1 MANLFLR
8 SIKDPAEDRP
18 VLQLSGPA
26 LASSLQRLVDGC
38 EAQGGIEKFARAL
51 QAKSGLFQD
60 TLGEGKAERLL
71 EPDLLKLSA
80 FMATCRRR
88 IARPLG
94 ELGFDNFREA
104 IAELLEGASD
114 TSTADRRMSAFV
126 GSFPDGKAYR
136 WVRDLGAEVLHNV
149 APEQYPLM
157 TRWVWDVRANNG
169 VIREIWHGEN
179 VDHMV
184 IDVADDFQTFIVLRE
199 ELSQFLTDNG
209 VFRDML
215 AYVDLLTAQIYAD
228 YISAQGGAFL
238 RTDFA
243 SEVDP
248 LEHTRRILGL
258 DGVDAKTGRSRLKTI
273 DGDAHVIDD
282 QKYLAE
288 AKDRT
293 DADT

>member
-1 MANLFLR
+1 MANPFLR
-8 SIKDPAEDRP
+8 MFEAPADDRP
-18 VLQLSGPA
+18 VLHLSGPA

-38 EAQGGIEKFARAL
+38 EAQGGIEQFARAL
-51 QAKSGLFQD
+51 QIKSALFQD
-60 TLGEGKAERLL
+60 TLGGVKAERLL
-71 EPDLLKLSA
+71 EPDFLKLSA

-88 IARPLG
+88 IAGPIG
-94 ELGFDNFREA
+94 ELGFAQFREA
-104 IAELLEGASD
+104 IAKLLEGASD
-114 TSTADRRMSAFV
+114 TSTTDQRMSAFV
-126 GSFPDGKAYR
+126 GSFPDDKAYR

-169 VIREIWHGEN
+169 VIWEIWHGEN

-184 IDVADDFQTFIVLRE
+184 IDIADDFQTFIVLRE

-215 AYVDLLTAQIYAD
+215 AYVDLLTGQIYAD

-258 DGVDAKTGRSRLKTI
+258 DGVDPKSGRSRLKTV
-273 DGDAHVIDD
+273 DGEAYVIDD
-282 QKYLAE
+282 QKYLTE